1 MSGRFAGKTCLVT
14 AAAAGIGRASA
25 LAFAAEGARVIA
37 LDRDAEGLAQAFAD
51 PSGIETM
58 AVDLREGAA
67 VAALPSGIGAVDVL
81 FNCVGMVHAGTLLD
95 SQEDDFLTAFDVNV
109 LSMVRMIRA
118 VLPGMIAQGC
128 GAIINMASVV
138 SSEKG
143 APGRCVYGT
152 TKAAVIGLTKSVAV
166 DYIGQGIRCT
176 AICPGTVDTPSLHQ
190 RLAAMGDYDAAMAA
204 FVARQPIGRLA
215 RADEIAELVLYLAA
229 SDYTTGSIHLI
240 DGGWTA

>member
-37 LDRDAEGLAQAFAD
+37 LDRDAEGLAQAFAGAA
-51 PSGIETM
+51 GITTA
-58 AVDLREGAA
+58 AVDLQDGAA
-67 VAALPSGIGAVDVL
+67 VDGLLTGIGAVDVL

-95 SQEDDFLTAFDVNV
+95 SQETDFVTAFDVNV
-109 LSMVRMIRA
+109 LTMVRMIRA
-118 VLPGMIAQGC
+118 VLPGMIARGG

-138 SSEKG
+138 GSEKG

-190 RLAAMGDYDAAMAA
+190 RLAATGDYDAAMAA

-215 RADEIAELVLYLAA
+215 RANEIADLVLHLAA

>member
-37 LDRDAEGLAQAFAD
+37 LDRDAEGLEQAFAGAA
-51 PSGIETM
+51 GITTA
-58 AVDLREGAA
+58 AVDLRDGAA
-67 VAALPSGIGAVDVL
+67 VDGLLTGIGAVDVL
-81 FNCVGMVHAGTLLD
+81 FNCVGMVHAGTIMD
-95 SQEDDFLTAFDVNV
+95 SDEADFLTAFDVNV
-109 LSMVRMIRA
+109 LTMVRMIRA
-118 VLPGMIAQGC
+118 ALPGMIAQGG

-152 TKAAVIGLTKSVAV
+152 TKAAVVGLTKSVAV
-166 DYIGQGIRCT
+166 DYIGQGIRCA

-190 RLAAMGDYDAAMAA
+190 RLAATGDYDAAMAA

-215 RADEIAELVLYLAA
+215 RAEEIADLVLHLAA
-229 SDYTTGSIHLI
+229 SGYTTGSVHLI

>member
-1 MSGRFAGKTCLVT
+1 MSGRFAGRTCLVT

-25 LAFAAEGARVIA
+25 LAFAAQGARVIA
-37 LDRDAEGLAQAFAD
+37 LDRDAEGLAQAFAGAA
-51 PSGIETM
+51 GITT
-58 AVDLREGAA
+58 AVADLRDSAA
-67 VAALPSGIGAVDVL
+67 VAGLLAGIGPVDVL
-81 FNCVGMVHAGTLLD
+81 FNCVGMVHAGTIMD
-95 SQEDDFLTAFDVNV
+95 SHEGDFLAAFDVNV

-118 VLPGMIAQGC
+118 VLPGMIAQGG

-138 SSEKG
+138 GSEKG

-152 TKAAVIGLTKSVAV
+152 TKAAVVGLTKSVAV

-190 RLAAMGDYDAAMAA
+190 RLAATGDYHAAMAG

-215 RADEIAELVLYLAA
+215 RADEIADLVLHLAA